1 MKLIVILLF
10 LNNFQIFRGLLDISY
25 SYSINIIFKLFIDI
39 YDSRVL
45 NTLFRVC
52 FGLFFL
58 FVIWLVQPN
67 RNNVDDK
74 IKRD

>member
-1 MKLIVILLF
+1 MKLIVILFF

>member
-1 MKLIVILLF
+1 MKFRLF
-10 LNNFQIFRGLLDISY
+10 LIFTIGYCLSFNSFTDL
-25 SYSINIIFKLFIDI
+25 

-45 NTLFRVC
+45 NTLFRIC

-74 IKRD
+74 IKRDK